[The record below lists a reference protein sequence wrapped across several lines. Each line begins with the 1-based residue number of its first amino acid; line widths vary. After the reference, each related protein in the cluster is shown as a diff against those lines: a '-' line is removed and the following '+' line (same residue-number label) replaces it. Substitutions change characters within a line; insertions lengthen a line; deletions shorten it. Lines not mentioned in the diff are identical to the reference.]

1 MCKLVIHFPMEHEKF
16 LSSNTH
22 EFMTSLYL
30 ICDRRND
37 MAYIGYMQECAVIKV
52 KFRDNVQA
60 KLNVEVMQTDKILL
74 RIMETVIGQAKT

>member
-1 MCKLVIHFPMEHEKF
+1 
-16 LSSNTH
+16 
-22 EFMTSLYL
+22 
-30 ICDRRND
+30 